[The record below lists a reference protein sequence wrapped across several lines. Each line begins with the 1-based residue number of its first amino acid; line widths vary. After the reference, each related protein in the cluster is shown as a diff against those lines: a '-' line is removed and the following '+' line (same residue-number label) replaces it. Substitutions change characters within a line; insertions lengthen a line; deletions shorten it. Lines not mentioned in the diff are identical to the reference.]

1 VRERE
6 MAKPYS
12 QDFRQKVIT
21 AIEID
26 GRKKGEVSE
35 IFNISRNTINLWLK
49 RKEETGA
56 MEARSNKPLS
66 SQKKITDWEKFRE
79 FAKENSSK
87 TQSQMAEIWAGEIS
101 GRTISRALARIGF
114 TRKKRLTDI
123 SNEMKPSVKY
133 FWSN

>member
-1 VRERE
+1 

-12 QDFRQKVIT
+12 QDFRQKVIA

-56 MEARSNKPLS
+56 VVARSNKPLTN
-66 SQKKITDWEKFRE
+66 QNKITDWEKFRK
-79 FAKENSSK
+79 FATENSSK
-87 TQSQMAEIWAGEIS
+87 TQAQMAQLWEGAIS
-101 GRTISRALARIGF
+101 SRTMSRALARIGF
-114 TRKKRLTDI
+114 TRKKRVMDTA
-123 SNEMKPSVKY
+123 NGMKTSVNY

>member
-1 VRERE
+1 

-12 QDFRQKVIT
+12 QDFRQKVIA
-21 AIEID
+21 AIEMD

-56 MEARSNKPLS
+56 VWARSNKPLS
-66 SQKKITDWEKFRE
+66 NQNRITDWQKFKE
-79 FAKENSSK
+79 FATKNGSK
-87 TQSQMAEIWAGEIS
+87 TQVQMAQLWEQEIS
-101 GRTISRALARIGF
+101 SRTIGRALASIGF
-114 TRKKRLTDI
+114 TRKKRLTDTA
-123 SNEMKPSVKY
+123 NGMKASVKY

>member
-1 VRERE
+1 

-56 MEARSNKPLS
+56 MAAKSNKPLS
-66 SQKKITDWEKFRE
+66 SQQKITDWGKFRE
-79 FAKENSSK
+79 FVKENSSK
-87 TQSQMAEIWAGEIS
+87 TQSQMAEIWEGEIS
-101 GRTISRALARIGF
+101 GRTISRALASIGF